1 MIQIFIIA
9 AASLLLWPSHADAWG
24 PLTHVHLGSEVLAN
38 FGPMIPAGIYAIIKR
53 YREDFIYGNL
63 MADAILAKKYLPY
76 EKHPHNWD
84 ITAKLEASAG
94 TDSEYAFMLGYLT
107 HLAADTVAH
116 GDMTSGKSTLSH
128 LAIEMR
134 ADSSMSREHWMEAMS
149 IRAKV
154 QRRNDAF
161 LRGAV
166 HQAIFSFNINKRVF
180 KGMVA
185 LSGANLAYKPFLA
198 SRTSELT
205 SMLEVSHNRMVDV
218 LREGRFSEVTAHDP
232 ISDHSKGNLLF
243 KRLVG

>member
-1 MIQIFIIA
+1 MAQILIVA
-9 AASLLLWPSHADAWG
+9 VATLLLWPSQADAWG
-24 PLTHVHLGSEVLAN
+24 PLTHVHLGSEILAS
-38 FGPMIPAGIYAIIKR
+38 FGPMIPAGIYAIIRK

-84 ITAKLEASAG
+84 ITARLESSAC

-116 GDMTSGKSTLSH
+116 GKMTTGKTTFNH

-149 IRAKV
+149 ISPSV

-166 HQAIFSFNINKRVF
+166 HQAIFSFNTNKRLF

-185 LSGANLAYKPFLA
+185 LSGANLAYKPFMA
-198 SRTSELT
+198 ARSPELT
-205 SMLEVSHNRMVDV
+205 SMLEVSRDRMVDV
-218 LREGRFSEVTAHDP
+218 LRVGRFSEVTAHDA
-232 ISDHSKGNLLF
+232 ISDHSKDSLLF
-243 KRLVG
+243 RRLIG